1 MKSESTGRGELHS
14 EEVCASP
21 KTLNRFQ
28 INQNFVLFAKV
39 ECVAPYDELD
49 WVNMGRVEEGAR
61 YSNELDR
68 QQL

>member
-1 MKSESTGRGELHS
+1 MKSESTGSGELHS

-61 YSNELDR
+61 LSYERNR
-68 QQL
+68 QQF

>member
-1 MKSESTGRGELHS
+1 MKSETTGSGELHS
-14 EEVCASP
+14 EEVCG
-21 KTLNRFQ
+21 LNWFQ

-61 YSNELDR
+61 
-68 QQL
+68 